1 MQTQLRKNI
10 DAAHTYTN
18 MAKERE
24 REERKDS
31 TLTVEHS
38 TTAMWFNLALLF
50 CLCVLTLAPAAAC
63 MSGRAKYCR
72 SRQG

>member
-10 DAAHTYTN
+10 DAAHTYILTRR
-18 MAKERE
+18 KRE

-38 TTAMWFNLALLF
+38 TTAMWFIWLLF
-50 CLCVLTLAPAAAC
+50 SAFAP
-63 MSGRAKYCR
+63 
-72 SRQG
+72 

>member
-18 MAKERE
+18 TAKERE
-24 REERKDS
+24 KKEK

-38 TTAMWFNLALLF
+38 TTAMWFIWHFFSAF
-50 CLCVLTLAPAAAC
+50 AP
-63 MSGRAKYCR
+63 
-72 SRQG
+72 